1 MPWRADFEWGSTDGG
16 VAHPPAGYVNDFV
29 SAMPPRYGVLFDPR
43 TIRKHAGA
51 AYRRGTRLA
60 HVEVW
65 RTLADGSA
73 ALCVVAEDR
82 PGLLSAIAAALISHR
97 LDVITALVF
106 SRALPLTYEQATE
119 AVDLVWVRRASP
131 TDTAAIGADEAVSI
145 GEVLSAILSG
155 AISVDQIAASSPLL
169 PASAAA
175 HDTRTVVRFD
185 ESEDPALASLHVET
199 PDRPGVLLTIARELF
214 AHGAQI
220 VRSLVR
226 TAEGRAFNQ
235 FELTEFNGGPLAP
248 DRREQICAAVLTAVS
263 VSVPETP
270 AESGGVVVVPG

>member
-82 PGLLSAIAAALISHR
+82 PGLLSAIAAALVSHR

-106 SRALPLTYEQATE
+106 SR
-119 AVDLVWVRRASP
+119 V
-131 TDTAAIGADEAVSI
+131 TDTGAV
-145 GEVLSAILSG
+145 
-155 AISVDQIAASSPLL
+155 
-169 PASAAA
+169 
-175 HDTRTVVRFD
+175 
-185 ESEDPALASLHVET
+185 
-199 PDRPGVLLTIARELF
+199 
-214 AHGAQI
+214 
-220 VRSLVR
+220 
-226 TAEGRAFNQ
+226 
-235 FELTEFNGGPLAP
+235 
-248 DRREQICAAVLTAVS
+248 
-263 VSVPETP
+263 
-270 AESGGVVVVPG
+270 